1 MTSNKFICYV
11 FFYLVIEYTGVRW
24 RTFVANMSIGTF
36 FTAAMCLTPW
46 IAIWSNGWRMF
57 TFITTVPLL
66 LVILT
71 PLIVPESAR

>member
-1 MTSNKFICYV
+1 M
-11 FFYLVIEYTGVRW
+11 LEYTGVRW

-46 IAIWSNGWRMF
+46 IAVWSGDWRTF

-66 LVILT
+66 LSILT